1 MNVDSAFQELLQD
14 FLLEA
19 RERLDTVEGLL
30 LSLGEIDDPAAAMEQ
45 ARRELHTLKGNS
57 GMMGFAELQSLA
69 HEMEDRIEELDLET
83 GEKPRVEGLL
93 RGLDRFRRQ
102 LRQEMAT
109 AGGEAQAEAPTPAL
123 EAEASQEL
131 ALGSV
136 RVPFAELD
144 GLVEMLAE
152 VLMYRTRLTDATA
165 STRRL
170 VPGEGKAAAE
180 AWDELEMVRMHLEQT
195 LDSVQDRVLKLRM
208 VPLQSLFRHLNRI
221 VHDESTRENKRV
233 RLDATGGETP
243 LDKALLELASEALG
257 HLVRNAVIHGIE
269 PLESRREAGKS
280 EEGTIQLSAFVHAQ
294 EVHIQVEDDGAGI
307 DREALRRVAERLGR
321 TVASDQ
327 EVEAMLFEAGI
338 STKAGADLSSGRGI
352 GLSAVAEAVRR
363 QGGRVEVSSTPGQGT
378 RFLLRLP
385 LSVSITRALLFR
397 ADNEEYAV
405 PLGAVVESLRFTG
418 GETLHGGKVFR
429 WRDQVLPL
437 LDLGQVLGTS
447 NGHGHGHGHGSGRR
461 FAVVLEA
468 LGTYRVVTVDEI
480 TGIRDIVVKG
490 LDSILA
496 TPLEIAGSTI
506 LGDGR
511 VIMILDP
518 AALVAPETLGGKDGD
533 EVEP

>member
-1 MNVDSAFQELLQD
+1 MDSAFQELLQD

-30 LSLGEIDDPAAAMEQ
+30 LSLGEIDDPAAALEQ

-69 HEMEDRIEELDLET
+69 HEMEDRIEELDLQT
-83 GEKPRVEGLL
+83 GDQPRVEGLL

-102 LRQEMAT
+102 LRREV
-109 AGGEAQAEAPTPAL
+109 AGDEAPDAAPTPAL

-170 VPGEGKAAAE
+170 VPGEDKAAAE
-180 AWDELEMVRMHLEQT
+180 AWDELEVVRMHLEQT

-233 RLDATGGETP
+233 RLQATGGETP

-269 PLESRREAGKS
+269 PLERRQEAGKS

-294 EVHIQVEDDGAGI
+294 EVHIQVEDDGGGI

-321 TVASDQ
+321 TVETDQ

-363 QGGRVEVSSTPGQGT
+363 QGGRVEVSSSPGQGT

-397 ADNEEYAV
+397 ADQEEYAV
-405 PLGAVVESLRFTG
+405 PLGAVVESLRFSG
-418 GETLHGGKVFR
+418 GETLHGGKVYR

-437 LDLGQVLGTS
+437 LDLGQVLGTH
-447 NGHGHGHGHGSGRR
+447 NGHGSSDRR

-480 TGIRDIVVKG
+480 TGIRDIVVKA
-490 LDSILA
+490 LDPILA

-518 AALVAPETLGGKDGD
+518 AALVAPETLGDIVGN
-533 EVEP
+533 EVAP